1 MSTGLRIA
9 VVTGGSRGLGPEH
22 RSFPGQARSSVFTLE
37 SNRSEAEKVRD
48 AGAQALPL
56 QRMSFR
62 IVEQGLNQIMECQ
75 Q

>member
-1 MSTGLRIA
+1 
-9 VVTGGSRGLGPEH
+9 V
-22 RSFPGQARSSVFTLE
+22 SSVFTLE